1 MSFSTVQSADIYFST
16 NFMSRDAWMIIPI
29 EDKGL
34 VLETAESD
42 ILAYLRV
49 EAASPCAFAEEPPFT
64 ALQKAIFEWAMYLY
78 KNKDKIAQT
87 VESKSYGISTV
98 QVEGLG
104 RETRGNL
111 GKRYMDTYNDIIA
124 RSPAARFLSVI
135 ERTANLVR

>member
-1 MSFSTVQSADIYFST
+1 MSFSTVQSADVYFST
-16 NFMSRDAWMIIPI
+16 NFMSKDAWTVIPAD
-29 EDKGL
+29 DKNI

-42 ILAYLRV
+42 IFAYLRV
-49 EAASPCAFAEEPPFT
+49 EEVSPCAFAEEPPFT
-64 ALQKAIFEWAMYLY
+64 VLQKAIFEWAVYLY
-78 KNKDKIAQT
+78 KNKDRIAQA

-124 RSPAARFLSVI
+124 RSPAARFLNALG
-135 ERTANLVR
+135 RTVNLAR